1 MVAMHFTD
9 PEAKAE
15 LEARK
20 RLRDQEW
27 LAGQLGDATYL
38 RSLMIYGYGDRDAQ
52 TELNL
57 LKLAKDGR
65 RR

>member
-1 MVAMHFTD
+1 MSFLHHSD

-20 RLRDQEW
+20 RLRDIEW
-27 LAGQLGDATYL
+27 LKGQIGDEVYL
-38 RSLMIYGYGDRDAQ
+38 ASLKCCGIPRKDAV

-57 LKLAKDGR
+57 LKLEKTK
-65 RR
+65 